1 MRLRGIRSMKR
12 SNRPKIIVG
21 GDEGEWHKGTRVE
34 KTNSEPG
41 DTHRDGAMGTIVGAL
56 GPAQPA
62 LRAAILAG
70 GKVKRDVVFIYWVEW
85 DDLPGM
91 PVAIVDYRIKPV
103 KGG

>member
-1 MRLRGIRSMKR
+1 MTR

-34 KTNSEPG
+34 KTNSEPD
-41 DTHRDGAMGTIVGAL
+41 DTHRDGAKGTIVGAL

-85 DDLPGM
+85 DDFPGM

>member
-1 MRLRGIRSMKR
+1 MKR

-41 DTHRDGAMGTIVGAL
+41 DTHQDGAMGTIVGAL

-70 GKVKRDVVFIYWVEW
+70 GKMKQDVVFIYWVEW

-91 PVAIVDYRIKPV
+91 PVAIVDYRIKPLPE
-103 KGG
+103 